1 MGFVDAIRDIKPHVL
16 IGATGA
22 HGTFTREVIS
32 AMADINRFPA
42 IFALSNPTSRAE
54 CTAAEAYEWSGGRAL
69 FASGSPFG
77 PVDYNGRE
85 YRPGQGNNVY
95 IFPGMGLGA
104 LVSGATRI
112 SDDMFLIAART
123 LAGMVS
129 QKELDRGTIYP
140 PLPRI
145 RDVSLQ
151 IATAVCEYVFEN
163 GLSNKPRPDDIEQ
176 AMREYMYEPGY

>member
-1 MGFVDAIRDIKPHVL
+1 M
-16 IGATGA
+16 
-22 HGTFTREVIS
+22 
-32 AMADINRFPA
+32 
-42 IFALSNPTSRAE
+42 
-54 CTAAEAYEWSGGRAL
+54 

-151 IATAVCEYVFEN
+151 IATAVCEYGFEN